1 MFQKAI
7 KRNAKLRL
15 ALCGPAGSGKSYSAL
30 AIASGLSDKIAA
42 VDTEQGSLSKYAD
55 LFSFDVVQPAIFDP
69 RELVKTIKAAEAA
82 GYELCLIDSLSHYWM
97 GKGGELDLVD
107 AVAKKSASNNSFA
120 AWKTITPFH
129 NELIETIIR
138 AKMHIICTMRTKTE
152 WVLEKDERTGK
163 SAPRKVGL
171 APVMRDGIEFEFD
184 VCGDLDQDNN
194 LIITKSRC
202 PELSG
207 KVINRP
213 GPEMAQVLN
222 VWLAGAPVEEPQPVG
237 PATLENVPTAKRDI
251 SGSAEQQATVGAAK
265 VQAISEGKETKP
277 WNTVAEFKA
286 IMKGLHDQL
295 GEELF
300 TEALRDT
307 CGVETFADV
316 KTTADGLNLYH
327 YLTAQLQRLQEA
339 V

>member
-7 KRNAKLRL
+7 KRDAKLRL

-30 AIASGLSDKIAA
+30 SIAKGLGSKIAA

-55 LFSFDVVQPAIFDP
+55 LFDFDVVQPAIFDP
-69 RELVKTIKAAEAA
+69 RELVKTIKAAEAG
-82 GYELCLIDSLSHYWM
+82 GYEVCVIDSLSHYWM

-107 AVAKKSASNNSFA
+107 AVAKKSNSNNSFA

-129 NELIETIIR
+129 NELVETIIR
-138 AKMHIICTMRTKTE
+138 AKMHVICTMRTKTE

-163 SAPRKVGL
+163 TAPRKVGL

-184 VCGDLDQDNN
+184 VCGDLDQDNT

-213 GPEMAQVLN
+213 GAEMADTLKQ
-222 VWLAGAPVEEPQPVG
+222 WLSGAPVEEPAPVG
-237 PATLENVPTAKRDI
+237 PTEVENVPTAKRDV
-251 SGSAEQQATVGAAK
+251 SGSREQQQAVGAAK
-265 VQAISEGKETKP
+265 VQAISEGKDTKP
-277 WNTVAEFKA
+277 WETRPQFVA
-286 IMKGLHDQL
+286 IMKDLHEQV
-295 GEELF
+295 GSELF
-300 TEALRDT
+300 IEGLRET
-307 CGVETFADV
+307 CGVEKLSDV
-316 KTTADGLNLYH
+316 QPGDALNLYH
-327 YLTAQLQRLQEA
+327 WLTMRVQQLKE
-339 V
+339 VV